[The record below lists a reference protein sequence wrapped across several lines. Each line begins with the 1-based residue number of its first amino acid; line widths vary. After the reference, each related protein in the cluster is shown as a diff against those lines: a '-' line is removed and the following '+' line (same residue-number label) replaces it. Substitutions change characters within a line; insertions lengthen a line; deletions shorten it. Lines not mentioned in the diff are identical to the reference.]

1 MSIVSQDI
9 DETPSALFKKLY
21 DEIKIGE
28 KYEEFKSHPIKGRK
42 EKIDLIRIF
51 LD

>member
-1 MSIVSQDI
+1 MTKSMTVRNQSNVYIN
-9 DETPSALFKKLY
+9 
-21 DEIKIGE
+21 EIKIGE

-42 EKIDLIRIF
+42 QTIDLIRIF

>member
-1 MSIVSQDI
+1 MTKSMTVRDQSNVYINENI
-9 DETPSALFKKLY
+9 N
-21 DEIKIGE
+21 GE
-28 KYEEFKSHPIKGRK
+28 KYEKFKSHPIKGRK